1 MIMAG
6 IDHDNDKVFGAL
18 VGGNQDVLIRG
29 ICLDA
34 HVARTDESGKLAC
47 EIVEYWFE
55 YTSA

>member
-1 MIMAG
+1 MAG